1 MATRVKLL
9 RPLDG
14 RDTGSTAEYSDA
26 DAKRL
31 AARGAV
37 EILSDKVEKAA
48 PTPANKMAPA
58 VQNKAAAPVRG
69 KKGR

>member
-1 MATRVKLL
+1 MTTRVKLL

-14 RDTGSTAEYSDA
+14 KEPGTVAEYPDA

-31 AARGAV
+31 AGRGAV
-37 EILSDKVEKAA
+37 EIVSEKAA
-48 PTPANKMAPA
+48 PAPENKMAPEPF
-58 VQNKAAAPVRG
+58 NKAAAPTRG

>member
-1 MATRVKLL
+1 MTTKVRLL

-14 RDTGSTAEYSDA
+14 KQVGSFVEYPDA

-37 EILSDKVEKAA
+37 EIVGEKAA

-58 VQNKAAAPVRG
+58 PQNKAAPQRNR
-69 KKGR
+69 KGD

>member
-1 MATRVKLL
+1 MSIKVKLL

-14 RDTGSTAEYSDA
+14 KETGSIAEYPDI

-31 AARGAV
+31 SARGAV
-37 EILSDKVEKAA
+37 EIISEKAA
-48 PTPANKMAPA
+48 PPPANKMAPA

>member
-1 MATRVKLL
+1 MSIKVKLL

-14 RDTGSTAEYSDA
+14 KEVGATAEYSDA

-31 AARGAV
+31 EQRGAV
-37 EILSDKVEKAA
+37 EIITEKAQKAA
-48 PTPANKMAPA
+48 PSPENKMAPA

-69 KKGR
+69 RKGR